1 MNSRKKVNMK
11 VVICGAGIAGL
22 SLAQRLSS
30 IGWNVAVIEKST
42 GPRDQ
47 GYMMDFFGLGY
58 GAAQSMGLLPRLQ
71 ELSYQVE
78 EVRYVDESG
87 RRRAGL
93 NYARFERAVN
103 GRLLSIMR
111 PDLELALRERV
122 VDKVDLRYGY
132 GITTQ
137 PAACASLSPTERLSA
152 PTCWWEPM
160 ESTRQADGIHSTVR
174 RMVFGDEKNFLRYL
188 GYHT

>member
-22 SLAQRLSS
+22 SLAQRLST
-30 IGWNVAVIEKST
+30 IGWDVVVIEKST

-93 NYARFERAVN
+93 DYARFERAVN

-111 PDLELALRERV
+111 PDLELALRELV
-122 VDKVDLRYGY
+122 VDKVDLRYGC
-132 GITTQ
+132 GI
-137 PAACASLSPTERLSA
+137 ASLEN
-152 PTCWWEPM
+152 
-160 ESTRQADGIHSTVR
+160 STGGVQVTVTDGTVVDADLLVGADGIHSTVR
-174 RMVFGDEKNFLRYL
+174 RTV
-188 GYHT
+188 

>member
-1 MNSRKKVNMK
+1 MK

-30 IGWNVAVIEKST
+30 IGWDVVVIEKSA

-58 GAAQSMGLLPRLQ
+58 DAAQYMGLLPRLQ
-71 ELSYQVE
+71 ELSYRAE
-78 EVRYVDESG
+78 EVCYVDEGG

-103 GRLLSIMR
+103 GWLLASCALIWSWRFASWWSTRSIC
-111 PDLELALRERV
+111 
-122 VDKVDLRYGY
+122 
-132 GITTQ
+132 TTAAASRTWRTR
-137 PAACASLSPTERLSA
+137 PAACRS
-152 PTCWWEPM
+152 
-160 ESTRQADGIHSTVR
+160 V
-174 RMVFGDEKNFLRYL
+174 
-188 GYHT
+188 

>member
-1 MNSRKKVNMK
+1 
-11 VVICGAGIAGL
+11 
-22 SLAQRLSS
+22 
-30 IGWNVAVIEKST
+30 
-42 GPRDQ
+42 
-47 GYMMDFFGLGY
+47 MDFFGLGY

-132 GITTQ
+132 GITHIENS
-137 PAACASLSPTERLSA
+137 ASDVRVTLTDGTVVGADLLVA
-152 PTCWWEPM
+152 
-160 ESTRQADGIHSTVR
+160 ADGIHSTVR

-188 GYHT
+188 GYHTAAYIFHDP